1 MVAVRRVGPADV
13 EAWARLRVALM
24 VSERLAEPGTDGS
37 AALEAAIG
45 AWLRERLD
53 SPSFGAF
60 VAVAEPDGRVVGSG
74 GISIYDNPPGP
85 GPTTREAY
93 VMSMFREPA
102 ARGLGVARAV
112 LAALLD
118 FAREAGGVGRV
129 WLRASEMGRPVYLR
143 AGFQPRDSY
152 LQIQLDR
159 WQ

>member
-1 MVAVRRVGPADV
+1 LVAVRRVGPADV

-24 VSERLAEPGTDGS
+24 TSERAVEPETPAS
-37 AALEAAIG
+37 AALEASIA

-53 SPSFGAF
+53 SRSFGAF
-60 VAVAEPDGRVVGSG
+60 VAVEEADGRGVGSG

-93 VMSMFREPA
+93 VMSMFTEPA
-102 ARGLGVARAV
+102 WRGRGVARAV

-129 WLRASEMGRPVYLR
+129 WLRASEMGRPLYLR
-143 AGFQPRDSY
+143 AGFEPRDSY
-152 LQIQLDR
+152 LQIHLGS
-159 WQ
+159 

>member
-1 MVAVRRVGPADV
+1 MLAVRRVGPADV

-24 VSERLAEPGTDGS
+24 VSQASVDPGTS
-37 AALEAAIG
+37 AADALRESIA

-60 VAVAEPDGRVVGSG
+60 VAVEAGRVVGSG

-93 VMSMFREPA
+93 VMSMFTEPD
-102 ARGLGVARAV
+102 ARGRGVARA
-112 LAALLD
+112 LLDALLE

-129 WLRASEMGRPVYLR
+129 WLRASAMGRPVYLR
-143 AGFQPRDSY
+143 AGFEPRDSY
-152 LQIQLDR
+152 LQIHLDR
-159 WQ
+159 

>member
-1 MVAVRRVGPADV
+1 LVAVRRAGPADV

-24 VSERLAEPGTDGS
+24 ASERLHEPGTNAS
-37 AALEAAIG
+37 AALEASIVD
-45 AWLRERLD
+45 WLRERLD

-60 VAVAEPDGRVVGSG
+60 VAVDESDGRVVGSG

-85 GPTTREAY
+85 STTTREAY
-93 VMSMFREPA
+93 VMSMFTEPE
-102 ARGLGVARAV
+102 ARGRGVARAL

-129 WLRASEMGRPVYLR
+129 WLRASEMGRPLYLL

-152 LQIQLDR
+152 LQIQLGG
-159 WQ
+159 